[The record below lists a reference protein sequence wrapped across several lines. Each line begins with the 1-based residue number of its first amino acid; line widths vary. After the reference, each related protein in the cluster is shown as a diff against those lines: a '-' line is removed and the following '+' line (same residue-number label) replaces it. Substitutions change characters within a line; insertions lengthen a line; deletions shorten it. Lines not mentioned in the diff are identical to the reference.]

1 MNKVHFLYCK
11 MQLLL
16 FLSPSCFLIAA
27 KYKMM
32 SGECFHFSKYTKKK
46 NTLEWK
52 RKSRFSGCYKRF
64 TILCQTQP
72 NTKKTSLI
80 RLLLTYAGVF
90 IHTHSQEYHVQRAYQ
105 GKGMACL
112 QTVLARHKA
121 RETQESNN
129 EKEIKSGIFL
139 PPTSVLRKTFFY
151 FRVCLCQCCLCMC
164 VNKKRCKHD
173 SVHVY
178 ACL

>member
-1 MNKVHFLYCK
+1 MLQEVHNFV
-11 MQLLL
+11 
-16 FLSPSCFLIAA
+16 
-27 KYKMM
+27 
-32 SGECFHFSKYTKKK
+32 
-46 NTLEWK
+46 
-52 RKSRFSGCYKRF
+52 
-64 TILCQTQP
+64 P
-72 NTKKTSLI
+72 NTKKNSLI

-139 PPTSVLRKTFFY
+139 SPTSVLRKTFFFY

-164 VNKKRCKHD
+164 VNKKRRKHD

>member
-72 NTKKTSLI
+72 NTKKTPWLDYYWH
-80 RLLLTYAGVF
+80 TQVF
-90 IHTHSQEYHVQRAYQ
+90 LIHTHSQEYHVQRAYQ

-173 SVHVY
+173 TVHVY

>member
-1 MNKVHFLYCK
+1 MHR
-11 MQLLL
+11 QWT
-16 FLSPSCFLIAA
+16 
-27 KYKMM
+27 
-32 SGECFHFSKYTKKK
+32 KYTSFIAKCNFCSSFLLHVSWLQQHIKWSAGNFFTFQIHQEK

-52 RKSRFSGCYKRF
+52 RKSRFSGCYKSV
-64 TILCQTQP
+64 TILCQTQKH
-72 NTKKTSLI
+72 TLI

-112 QTVLARHKA
+112 QAVLARHKA

-129 EKEIKSGIFL
+129 EKEVKCGLFF

-151 FRVCLCQCCLCMC
+151 FRVRFCQCFLLFAYVC
-164 VNKKRCKHD
+164 
-173 SVHVY
+173 
-178 ACL
+178 

>member
-1 MNKVHFLYCK
+1 MFS
-11 MQLLL
+11 L
-16 FLSPSCFLIAA
+16 FKIHQEK
-27 KYKMM
+27 KY
-32 SGECFHFSKYTKKK
+32 F
-46 NTLEWK
+46 

-64 TILCQTQP
+64 TILCQTQK
-72 NTKKTSLI
+72 NTLI

-139 PPTSVLRKTFFY
+139 PPTSVLRKTFF
-151 FRVCLCQCCLCMC
+151 FTSKCVFVSVVCVCVLIRRGVNTIVYMCMHAYKVC
-164 VNKKRCKHD
+164 
-173 SVHVY
+173 
-178 ACL
+178 

>member
-1 MNKVHFLYCK
+1 MNKVHFCSSF
-11 MQLLL
+11 LLHVSWL
-16 FLSPSCFLIAA
+16 QQNIKWWAGNVFTFQNTPR
-27 KYKMM
+27 
-32 SGECFHFSKYTKKK
+32 KK

-64 TILCQTQP
+64 TILCQTQK
-72 NTKKTSLI
+72 NSLI

-112 QTVLARHKA
+112 ARHKA

-129 EKEIKSGIFL
+129 EKEKVEFFCLLLLCWGKLFFL
-139 PPTSVLRKTFFY
+139 LQSVSLSVLFVY
-151 FRVCLCQCCLCMC
+151 VC
-164 VNKKRCKHD
+164 
-173 SVHVY
+173 
-178 ACL
+178 

>member
-32 SGECFHFSKYTKKK
+32 SGKCFHFSKYTKKK

-72 NTKKTSLI
+72 NTKKTAWLDYYWH
-80 RLLLTYAGVF
+80 TQVF
-90 IHTHSQEYHVQRAYQ
+90 LYIHTHKNIMYRELIKGRVWHVCRQFWQDIKQE
-105 GKGMACL
+105 K
-112 QTVLARHKA
+112 HK
-121 RETQESNN
+121 
-129 EKEIKSGIFL
+129 KVIM
-139 PPTSVLRKTFFY
+139 RK
-151 FRVCLCQCCLCMC
+151 
-164 VNKKRCKHD
+164 K
-173 SVHVY
+173 
-178 ACL
+178 

>member
-1 MNKVHFLYCK
+1 MLQEVHNFV
-11 MQLLL
+11 
-16 FLSPSCFLIAA
+16 PNT
-27 KYKMM
+27 
-32 SGECFHFSKYTKKK
+32 TKHKK
-46 NTLEWK
+46 N
-52 RKSRFSGCYKRF
+52 
-64 TILCQTQP
+64 
-72 NTKKTSLI
+72 SLI

-90 IHTHSQEYHVQRAYQ
+90 IHTHSQEYHVQRAYQGNYQ

>member
-1 MNKVHFLYCK
+1 MLQEVHNFV
-11 MQLLL
+11 
-16 FLSPSCFLIAA
+16 
-27 KYKMM
+27 
-32 SGECFHFSKYTKKK
+32 
-46 NTLEWK
+46 
-52 RKSRFSGCYKRF
+52 
-64 TILCQTQP
+64 P
-72 NTKKTSLI
+72 NTKKPSLI

-139 PPTSVLRKTFFY
+139 PPTSVLRKTFFFY
-151 FRVCLCQCCLCMC
+151 FSVSLSVLFVYVC
-164 VNKKRCKHD
+164 
-173 SVHVY
+173 
-178 ACL
+178 

>member
-27 KYKMM
+27 THKMI
-32 SGECFHFSKYTKKK
+32 SGECFHFSNTPRK

-52 RKSRFSGCYKRF
+52 RKSRFSGCYKSV
-64 TILCQTQP
+64 TILCQTQKH
-72 NTKKTSLI
+72 TLI
-80 RLLLTYAGVF
+80 RLLLTNTGVF

-105 GKGMACL
+105 GKCMACL

-121 RETQESNN
+121 RQTQESNN
-129 EKEIKSGIFL
+129 EKEVKSGFFFL
-139 PPTSVLRKTFFY
+139 LLLCWRKLFLLQSVSLSVFVV
-151 FRVCLCQCCLCMC
+151 VCACALIRRGVNTIVCMC
-164 VNKKRCKHD
+164 MHAYKVC
-173 SVHVY
+173 
-178 ACL
+178 